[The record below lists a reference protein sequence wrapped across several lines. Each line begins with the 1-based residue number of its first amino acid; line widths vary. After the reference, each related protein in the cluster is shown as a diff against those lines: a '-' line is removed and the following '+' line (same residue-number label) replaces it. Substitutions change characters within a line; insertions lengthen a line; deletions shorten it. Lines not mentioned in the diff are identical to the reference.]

1 MGYSVEGPSVRE
13 FFDFM
18 TTDTFS
24 GDVITLDD
32 VLKTSISSSTMWW
45 EISELEKMSRRID
58 K

>member
-1 MGYSVEGPSVRE
+1 MGYSVEGPSARE

-32 VLKTSISSSTMWW
+32 VLKTSIFSSTRWW
-45 EISELEKMSRRID
+45 RLAS
-58 K
+58 

>member
-1 MGYSVEGPSVRE
+1 MGYSVEGPSARE

-24 GDVITLDD
+24 GDVTTLDD

-45 EISELEKMSRRID
+45 RLVN
-58 K
+58 